1 MKLRTVL
8 AGAVGAL
15 GTAAVVNAVLTR
27 RADDLP
33 PAVVGEQQEYRWRG
47 MDVAYTERG
56 DPDDPDLLMLHGVSA
71 AGSSHE
77 FAEVVDEFAEDHH
90 VLVPDLPGFG
100 RSDRPPLIYSPT
112 LYEGFIADFIRDKTE
127 NPTVVGSSLT
137 GAYLVTAAGK
147 PDVEVARLILVSP
160 TTETMPG
167 QRTWLRSVLRTPLVG
182 TTVNNLL
189 TSKPAIRHFSADHG
203 YYDPSEITDEQVEYQ
218 WQSAHQPGARY
229 APASFISGYLDPD
242 IDLAEQLNELDV
254 PTTLV
259 WGRETETT
267 PLSEGRT
274 LADRSDARLVVV
286 DYARLLPHAEHPETF
301 AKLLREELSLPE
313 GE

>member
-8 AGAVGAL
+8 GGVVGAI
-15 GTAAVVNAVLTR
+15 GTAAVANAVLAR

-33 PAVVGEQQEYRWRG
+33 PAIEGDQNVYRWRG

-56 DPDDPDLLMLHGVSA
+56 DPDDPDLLLLHGVSA
-71 AGSSHE
+71 AGSGQE
-77 FAEVVDEFAEDHH
+77 FADVVEEFAEDHH

-112 LYEGFIADFIRDKTE
+112 LYEGFIADFIRDETAE
-127 NPTVVGSSLT
+127 PTAVGSSLT
-137 GAYLVTAAGK
+137 GAYLASAAGK
-147 PDVEVARLILVSP
+147 PEVDVARLILISP

-167 QRTWLRSVLRTPLVG
+167 QRTWLRSILRAPLIG
-182 TTVNNLL
+182 TAITNLVA
-189 TSKPAIRHFSADHG
+189 SKPAIRYFSADHG
-203 YYDPSEITDEQVEYQ
+203 YYDASTITDEQVEYQ
-218 WQSAHQPGARY
+218 WQSAHQAGARY

-242 IDLAEQLNELDV
+242 VDLAEQLIDLDV

-267 PLSEGRT
+267 PLSEGRE

-301 AKLLREELSLPE
+301 AQLLREELSLPE